1 MVEPRVNHFMGGGT
15 KRDETDSLW
24 PFRHVWHGT
33 FISAGGHDFVRPQP
47 SPGIVTMPLVCAV
60 TAPYARP

>member
-33 FISAGGHDFVRPQP
+33 FISAGGHDFV
-47 SPGIVTMPLVCAV
+47 S
-60 TAPYARP
+60 ARNYT

>member
-1 MVEPRVNHFMGGGT
+1 MVEPRVNHFMGGGA

-33 FISAGGHDFVRPQP
+33 FISAGGHDFVSVRNHLL
-47 SPGIVTMPLVCAV
+47 PLAGRRHLC
-60 TAPYARP
+60 YDHS